1 MDRYEYLG
9 TVKYH
14 LQSLSTKRQDKIIES
29 LLYRF
34 RESDDD
40 DTLIKELGA
49 PESLAEKYLF
59 NKKDL
64 TVDDDVTHFKFETTF
79 VPVYVYESDDEYL
92 HFNVTKDIDLEK
104 VQYEVNEG
112 VFNLNLKLSHAS
124 KNTRLEIY
132 LPDKKIDRVE
142 MIQHYSSIHADS
154 ITAKDIQFKNDV
166 GQVIIKRV
174 EADTLTCYLQ
184 TGEMRIDDVD
194 TKHLKFNVSTGKL
207 VLDNVNQDQ
216 HIDGKVATGNA
227 MITLDK
233 MFDNA
238 ELILKE
244 QFGALI
250 IDGYDEEIDGKVL
263 GNGEYKV
270 KLVASYG
277 TLMIDT
283 N

>member
-14 LQSLSTKRQDKIIES
+14 LQSLTNKQQDKIIDS
-29 LLYRF
+29 LLNRF
-34 RESDDD
+34 REKGDDNA
-40 DTLIKELGA
+40 LIKELGS
-49 PESLAEKYLF
+49 PELLAEKYLY
-59 NKKDL
+59 NKKDI
-64 TVDDDVTHFKFETTF
+64 TIDEDITHFKFETTF
-79 VPVYVYESDDEYL
+79 VPVYVYKSDDEYL
-92 HFNVTKDIDLEK
+92 HFNLTKDIDLDNVK
-104 VQYEVNEG
+104 YDINDG
-112 VFNLNLKLSHAS
+112 VFHLNLKLSHANN
-124 KNTRLEIY
+124 NTRLEIY
-132 LPDKKIDRVE
+132 LPDKKIERLE
-142 MIQHYSSIHADS
+142 MIQHYSSIHADC
-154 ITAKDIQFKNDV
+154 IRAKDIQFKNDV

-194 TKHLKFNVSTGKL
+194 TTHLKFNVSTGKL

-238 ELILKE
+238 ELNLKE